1 MARKI
6 ESDLTERM
14 KIQETALLDLADSL
28 KRHEA
33 MLDVEMQDVLE
44 ELRAIKIYL
53 SRSMPDFKGQ
63 FPDIR
68 KKLKAA

>member
-6 ESDLTERM
+6 ESDLTERL
-14 KIQETALLDLADSL
+14 KIQETALLELAESL
-28 KRHEA
+28 KRHEV

-44 ELRAIKIYL
+44 ELKAIKIYL
-53 SRSMPDFKGQ
+53 SRVMPEFKSQ

-68 KKLKAA
+68 GKLKSA